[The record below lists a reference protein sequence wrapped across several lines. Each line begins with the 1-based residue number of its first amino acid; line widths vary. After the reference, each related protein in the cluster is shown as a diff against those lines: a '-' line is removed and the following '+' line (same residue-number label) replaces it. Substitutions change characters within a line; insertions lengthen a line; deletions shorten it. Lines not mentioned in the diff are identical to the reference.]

1 MNEARSLLK
10 TASQWTVAFVL
21 SVVLILFLVSIA
33 AAQVTSDDTGQRVLR
48 RSVAVT
54 TDIDG
59 VLPGIED
66 KLHETAS
73 ESGDAQV
80 RVPDFPIAVD
90 IPRTE
95 AATISGAEL
104 RARILDESAR
114 RLYDEGMS
122 AWGGADPEARQDV
135 KRISAAGLL
144 HTGLGVARDRN
155 HTIFLG
161 AAAVFGVLAL
171 GLAAA
176 LAVSL
181 SPYVRLIALGSVTVA
196 ASLMVLAAAVAVR
209 FGFRTAENEADP
221 FARGMLGLGVDV
233 MAVPIRS
240 FLALSVLGV
249 AVALMASSCLWW
261 EARTASRGAATY
273 TDPTH

>member
-10 TASQWTVAFVL
+10 TASQWTIAFVL
-21 SVVLILFLVSIA
+21 TIVLILFFVSIA
-33 AAQVTSDDTGQRVLR
+33 AAQVTSEGAGRRVLR

-54 TDIDG
+54 TNIDA

-66 KLHETAS
+66 KLHEAAN
-73 ESGDAQV
+73 ESGEAQV

-90 IPRTE
+90 IPRAE

-114 RLYDEGMS
+114 RLYDDGMS
-122 AWGGADPEARQDV
+122 AWDSGDPEARQDV
-135 KRISAAGLL
+135 ERISTAGLL
-144 HTGLGVARDRN
+144 HMGLGTIRDSN

-161 AAAVFGVLAL
+161 LAGVFGVLAL

-181 SPYVRLIALGSVTVA
+181 SPYVRLIALGGVTVA

-209 FGFRTAENEADP
+209 FGFRTAESEADP
-221 FARGMLGLGVDV
+221 FAKGMLDLGVDV
-233 MAVPIRS
+233 MEVPIRS
-240 FLALSVLGV
+240 FLTLSVLGA
-249 AVALMASSCLWW
+249 AVALGASVFLWW
-261 EARTASRGAATY
+261 ESRSATRTAPAY